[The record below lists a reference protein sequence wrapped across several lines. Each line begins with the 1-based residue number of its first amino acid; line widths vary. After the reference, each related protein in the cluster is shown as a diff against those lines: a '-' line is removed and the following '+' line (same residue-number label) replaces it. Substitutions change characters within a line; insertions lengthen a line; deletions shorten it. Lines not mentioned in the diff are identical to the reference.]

1 LTHPY
6 GSKNIFQLCSKEEE
20 GSMKFCF
27 KPRRNVIL
35 DLVLIL
41 TVFFIGFAAYRTAP
55 KARAGGNAWEN
66 SAFGPLDGLEE
77 SVYNTA
83 ANLANNS
90 FMSVARLQQPILSY
104 AASGG
109 GSCALR
115 MLPMSCDALSGSS
128 ALAAAAHSESQDIY
142 SSSES
147 IYYKLRAGTMG
158 VRPVS
163 ANISTYNGVSS
174 DLVFPSDVYMEY
186 LGTDDIN
193 YTSKI
198 LYSYIDE
205 NRV

>member
-1 LTHPY
+1 
-6 GSKNIFQLCSKEEE
+6 
-20 GSMKFCF
+20 MKFCF

-104 AASGG
+104 AVDDGG
-109 GSCALR
+109 IYALR
-115 MLPMSCDALSGSS
+115 MLPTSCDALSGSS
-128 ALAAAAHSESQDIY
+128 ALAAAAAPAVARIMAHELGWSPAREAAELAAFVALAARYRPRSDTAA
-142 SSSES
+142 SS
-147 IYYKLRAGTMG
+147 
-158 VRPVS
+158 P
-163 ANISTYNGVSS
+163 
-174 DLVFPSDVYMEY
+174 PS
-186 LGTDDIN
+186 G
-193 YTSKI
+193 
-198 LYSYIDE
+198 
-205 NRV
+205 